1 MDIQRK
7 IKKCIT
13 LKRKLKNPKGC
24 LTNLKNKIIKCN
36 VKDFQSTR
44 NRYFFN
50 IFEKIIKRYIFN
62 NVMNTNRTNN
72 FGIENISCT
81 QYDKIKNIPYTCH
94 NIKYDIHSCN
104 NKHIY
109 DNNSYNIIKK
119 NNMDLSSFLKN
130 IIFNI
135 NYLLYLFNKN
145 NRIYFD
151 LHVLFKNDLL
161 LQRNINISYESNIDN
176 MSREG
181 VHHKRD
187 ILINTQCL
195 YNINDLFALFIFY
208 VHIKRFYFDFFFTIL
223 KNINDMEST
232 NDYKN
237 VCYMNNI
244 HKEHIYHIFP
254 HKNYYN
260 IQNMNSEYC
269 LKFLK
274 ACIQLK
280 NIISN
285 IVNINKKKKE
295 KNVTNHQNNIRTCRI
310 NYFVFIKNAIFKK
323 CKIKKKKK
331 KKKKKN
337 DKQIYI
343 KAYIHNS
350 VYTNI
355 FKDMLLHN
363 IKIERKKKKINNN
376 NKIINNKIINNKIIN
391 KNIIELFNNNIIR
404 KKYIHFFFLKKQKYK
419 NMTYHKFKKRKD
431 MNTLI
436 MCDKYINKSICLFLN
451 NFQDSSIFIKYMKII
466 KKANIINYLYDDHV
480 FIKSLMKCVK
490 KNCAYFTGQDLIFI
504 YKWKTHMNNLDNIN
518 QHNNKYK
525 NKHNNNMYIKTDKV
539 KDNNVLFP
547 FSLIK
552 DDIFRHIED
561 YHFHHI
567 KDIIYICYK
576 NKLYE
581 YKLFHKIINH
591 LINNINKICS
601 KYLVTIII
609 LLYNKLNCKTQLK
622 ELLFILLNNYRPS
635 LKQRNKRNNISINNI
650 YLKNINKKYIKKK
663 KKKKKYI
670 YIYTICK
677 KKNNVGNIHKHN
689 VMMTSNH
696 NNILFRSFEYV
707 KVHKLLLFIN
717 ILIKSNI
724 YINYE
729 WSLYFLSLIKQ
740 KHAFIKKKGFYILCY
755 ILFHIQNNHIIY
767 KSYEHIFNP
776 YNKYNI
782 YNIYNIIKCTLPQI
796 LGTSNIYSLIYVA
809 FLYSTNNTIN
819 FIKIFFTIIQ
829 KFYDSSMIKQIQN
842 DKNNYQHISCHNYS
856 PKKDNSEYYIPDDHN
871 KLLYNY
877 SYNQLYEKNHFND
890 DNIFI
895 HDLKI
900 YERNINNKYQKIKD
914 KKKIYAFKNK
924 INLINIPLICNN
936 VKEHFSF
943 NPYVNNIKYQTRT
956 PENISKLMY
965 INNSQEFQNTQKDNF
980 PHILNYSLYTHIKN
994 NPIKK
999 NQTNN
1004 LYIKNDYYNQQ
1015 EKEIDKSCINN
1026 KFETINNYYNIYT
1039 HNLFNRVHKSRL
1051 ILILIYH
1058 FLFIISSNN
1067 LHNNNNN
1074 IIYNNINNIQ
1084 KSNSVN
1090 TNFTNIKED
1099 SLLYKIK
1106 NKYLFLLYQTYMIC
1120 ISYINMSLKITKNM
1134 NNNKNAQSSKMHKQ
1148 IFSHISELVQNKDKY
1163 HMVNEYAHYPYE
1175 IDICIKRLITKN
1187 K

>member
-323 CKIKKKKK
+323 CKIIKKKE

-337 DKQIYI
+337 DEQIYI

-376 NKIINNKIINNKIIN
+376 NKIIN
-391 KNIIELFNNNIIR
+391 
-404 KKYIHFFFLKKQKYK
+404 
-419 NMTYHKFKKRKD
+419 
-431 MNTLI
+431 
-436 MCDKYINKSICLFLN
+436 
-451 NFQDSSIFIKYMKII
+451 
-466 KKANIINYLYDDHV
+466 
-480 FIKSLMKCVK
+480 
-490 KNCAYFTGQDLIFI
+490 
-504 YKWKTHMNNLDNIN
+504 
-518 QHNNKYK
+518 
-525 NKHNNNMYIKTDKV
+525 
-539 KDNNVLFP
+539 
-547 FSLIK
+547 
-552 DDIFRHIED
+552 
-561 YHFHHI
+561 
-567 KDIIYICYK
+567 
-576 NKLYE
+576 
-581 YKLFHKIINH
+581 
-591 LINNINKICS
+591 
-601 KYLVTIII
+601 
-609 LLYNKLNCKTQLK
+609 
-622 ELLFILLNNYRPS
+622 
-635 LKQRNKRNNISINNI
+635 
-650 YLKNINKKYIKKK
+650 
-663 KKKKKYI
+663 
-670 YIYTICK
+670 
-677 KKNNVGNIHKHN
+677 
-689 VMMTSNH
+689 
-696 NNILFRSFEYV
+696 
-707 KVHKLLLFIN
+707 
-717 ILIKSNI
+717 
-724 YINYE
+724 
-729 WSLYFLSLIKQ
+729 
-740 KHAFIKKKGFYILCY
+740 
-755 ILFHIQNNHIIY
+755 
-767 KSYEHIFNP
+767 
-776 YNKYNI
+776 
-782 YNIYNIIKCTLPQI
+782 
-796 LGTSNIYSLIYVA
+796 
-809 FLYSTNNTIN
+809 
-819 FIKIFFTIIQ
+819 
-829 KFYDSSMIKQIQN
+829 
-842 DKNNYQHISCHNYS
+842 
-856 PKKDNSEYYIPDDHN
+856 
-871 KLLYNY
+871 
-877 SYNQLYEKNHFND
+877 
-890 DNIFI
+890 
-895 HDLKI
+895 
-900 YERNINNKYQKIKD
+900 
-914 KKKIYAFKNK
+914 
-924 INLINIPLICNN
+924 
-936 VKEHFSF
+936 
-943 NPYVNNIKYQTRT
+943 
-956 PENISKLMY
+956 
-965 INNSQEFQNTQKDNF
+965 
-980 PHILNYSLYTHIKN
+980 
-994 NPIKK
+994 
-999 NQTNN
+999 
-1004 LYIKNDYYNQQ
+1004 
-1015 EKEIDKSCINN
+1015 
-1026 KFETINNYYNIYT
+1026 
-1039 HNLFNRVHKSRL
+1039 
-1051 ILILIYH
+1051 
-1058 FLFIISSNN
+1058 
-1067 LHNNNNN
+1067 
-1074 IIYNNINNIQ
+1074 
-1084 KSNSVN
+1084 
-1090 TNFTNIKED
+1090 
-1099 SLLYKIK
+1099 
-1106 NKYLFLLYQTYMIC
+1106 
-1120 ISYINMSLKITKNM
+1120 
-1134 NNNKNAQSSKMHKQ
+1134 
-1148 IFSHISELVQNKDKY
+1148 
-1163 HMVNEYAHYPYE
+1163 
-1175 IDICIKRLITKN
+1175 
-1187 K
+1187 

>member
-1 MDIQRK
+1 
-7 IKKCIT
+7 
-13 LKRKLKNPKGC
+13 
-24 LTNLKNKIIKCN
+24 
-36 VKDFQSTR
+36 
-44 NRYFFN
+44 
-50 IFEKIIKRYIFN
+50 
-62 NVMNTNRTNN
+62 
-72 FGIENISCT
+72 
-81 QYDKIKNIPYTCH
+81 
-94 NIKYDIHSCN
+94 
-104 NKHIY
+104 
-109 DNNSYNIIKK
+109 
-119 NNMDLSSFLKN
+119 
-130 IIFNI
+130 
-135 NYLLYLFNKN
+135 
-145 NRIYFD
+145 
-151 LHVLFKNDLL
+151 
-161 LQRNINISYESNIDN
+161 
-176 MSREG
+176 
-181 VHHKRD
+181 
-187 ILINTQCL
+187 
-195 YNINDLFALFIFY
+195 
-208 VHIKRFYFDFFFTIL
+208 
-223 KNINDMEST
+223 
-232 NDYKN
+232 
-237 VCYMNNI
+237 
-244 HKEHIYHIFP
+244 
-254 HKNYYN
+254 
-260 IQNMNSEYC
+260 
-269 LKFLK
+269 
-274 ACIQLK
+274 
-280 NIISN
+280 
-285 IVNINKKKKE
+285 
-295 KNVTNHQNNIRTCRI
+295 
-310 NYFVFIKNAIFKK
+310 
-323 CKIKKKKK
+323 
-331 KKKKKN
+331 
-337 DKQIYI
+337 
-343 KAYIHNS
+343 
-350 VYTNI
+350 
-355 FKDMLLHN
+355 
-363 IKIERKKKKINNN
+363 
-376 NKIINNKIINNKIIN
+376 
-391 KNIIELFNNNIIR
+391 
-404 KKYIHFFFLKKQKYK
+404 
-419 NMTYHKFKKRKD
+419 MTYHKFKKRKD

-609 LLYNKLNCKTQLK
+609 LLYNKLNYKTQLK
-622 ELLFILLNNYRPS
+622 EL
-635 LKQRNKRNNISINNI
+635 
-650 YLKNINKKYIKKK
+650 
-663 KKKKKYI
+663 
-670 YIYTICK
+670 
-677 KKNNVGNIHKHN
+677 
-689 VMMTSNH
+689 
-696 NNILFRSFEYV
+696 SFEYV